1 MHLVGSSRSSPWRL
15 ISSFLFF
22 CLFVIEGKEE
32 EEEKEQDGDEDGDD
46 ERRVWKGPQLKLIR
60 D

>member
-46 ERRVWKGPQLKLIR
+46 ERKDEKKWDPN
-60 D
+60 

>member
-1 MHLVGSSRSSPWRL
+1 MEVDFLLS
-15 ISSFLFF
+15 LFF